1 MVLTGPVTKGIFHF
15 ALKDVLREKC
25 SGKGWTWCE
34 IRPDAIVSSL
44 SMLQIPLLISHF
56 WQIGFVPNGNA
67 FNLTAHWANYL
78 SLYALVEGK
87 GATVPFP
94 GSIEGYQALSNEAS
108 ADSIAK
114 ISIWA
119 SLHPDKSGNGELF
132 NIADQD
138 QPSNMSQRWPQLARY
153 FGLKGTGPID
163 DPNALKPS
171 AYIKKHQDVLQKYG
185 VKNSNVAQGER
196 LDGYGY
202 HYTFNRQ
209 LSLDKAR
216 EAGFSDEVDPVASW
230 YKAFDRFK
238 RFGMIPT
245 Q

>member
-1 MVLTGPVTKGIFHF
+1 MPLQVVSQCFEAH
-15 ALKDVLREKC
+15 ALITHLR
-25 SGKGWTWCE
+25 
-34 IRPDAIVSSL
+34 
-44 SMLQIPLLISHF
+44 
-56 WQIGFVPNGNA
+56 QIGFVPNGNA

-132 NIADQD
+132 NIADQN
-138 QPSNMSQRWPQLARY
+138 QPSNMSQRWPQLAQY

-163 DPNALKPS
+163 DPNALRPS
-171 AYIKKHQDVLQKYG
+171 AYIKKHQDVLEKYG
-185 VKNSNVAQGER
+185 VKNSNVAQAER

-202 HYTFNRQ
+202 HYTFDRQ

-216 EAGFSDEVDPVASW
+216 EAGFSDEIDPASSW

-245 Q
+245 